1 MIQND
6 TTNTVRID
14 KDILDK
20 IRYIAKTKGQTILG
34 YINVNLKKQVDKDW
48 ARFQNK
54 IDDKKDSI

>member
-34 YINVNLKKQVDKDW
+34 YINVNLKKQVDRDW
-48 ARFQNK
+48 AKFQNN

>member
-34 YINVNLKKQVDKDW
+34 YINVNLKKQVDRDW
-48 ARFQNK
+48 TKFQNN

>member
-54 IDDKKDSI
+54 INDKKDSI